1 MAAPAPVIP
10 SKDELQTLIAEPT
23 TVAANYSA
31 TPDLQGYVSRVQV
44 IAKLKDITKSL
55 ITVDQ
60 LPNYHGLNVRSCFMN
75 VRLLDLQKLIAIRWL
90 SLLLSIKLKV
100 FAAIPESGSISLADL
115 SKPTGAQESLLGEY
129 YHR

>member
-10 SKDELQTLIAEPT
+10 SKDELQTLIAELT
-23 TVAANYSA
+23 NVAANYSA

-60 LPNYHGLNVRSCFMN
+60 LPNYHGLNVRSCSTN
-75 VRLLDLQKLIAIRWL
+75 VRLFDLQKLMAIRWPSSLRSAHL
-90 SLLLSIKLKV
+90 SSLKCLSPFPNQAQFHL
-100 FAAIPESGSISLADL
+100 PISQRRLERR
-115 SKPTGAQESLLGEY
+115 S
-129 YHR
+129 HC